1 MSLADSAPETT
12 GSTELLV

>member
-12 GSTELLV
+12 GSTGLLV